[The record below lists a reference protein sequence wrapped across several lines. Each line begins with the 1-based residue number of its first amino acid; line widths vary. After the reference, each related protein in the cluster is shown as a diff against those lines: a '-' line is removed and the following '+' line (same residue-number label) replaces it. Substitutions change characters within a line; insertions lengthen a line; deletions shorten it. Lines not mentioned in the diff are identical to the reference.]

1 MKTCVFLLN
10 LDCERTER
18 CCLDACYGTP
28 LRFPTKAIR
37 RNGIPVTSTMDGRDA
52 HAAAIKGSHEAHG
65 TAMVIRLGLEPYVS
79 PVTL

>member
-1 MKTCVFLLN
+1 M
-10 LDCERTER
+10 
-18 CCLDACYGTP
+18 
-28 LRFPTKAIR
+28 KAIR
-37 RNGIPVTSTMDGRDA
+37 RNGIPGTSTMDGRDA